1 MKKFSQLIL
10 ENGSTTVNN
19 LLLTYYKKIGLK
31 SEELLVYILIK
42 KTDSFIVPMP
52 NIKILAIQTGFS
64 EKHLY
69 AIFHNLITNKM
80 VKIVSKQVNNK
91 KYDAYDFSNMYNKLE
106 DYVNSLGDDNS
117 DQNKAISNSE
127 KNDKRNVR
135 QEIFSNIEK
144 EFGRTL
150 SPIELETISQWFD
163 IDNYDP
169 DIIMLALKEAVL
181 NQVRNLKYMDRI
193 LGNWEKQNLKTVQ
206 QIEDYSNKR
215 NNHKLSNDEN
225 GYSGPDIPIID
236 LNKI

>member
-1 MKKFSQLIL
+1 
-10 ENGSTTVNN
+10 
-19 LLLTYYKKIGLK
+19 
-31 SEELLVYILIK
+31 
-42 KTDSFIVPMP
+42 
-52 NIKILAIQTGFS
+52 
-64 EKHLY
+64 
-69 AIFHNLITNKM
+69 
-80 VKIVSKQVNNK
+80 
-91 KYDAYDFSNMYNKLE
+91 MYNKLE